1 MYFSLSNGVFKP
13 FRGQSKVLDKK
24 FMENVVVT
32 KNIANYN
39 EYTNS
44 IISKSKNGDYFY
56 SDKFS
61 YDASNF
67 TFNFFELHKCES
79 ESDFQQMYASMS
91 IFDETKSII
100 IKDIETSKTFF
111 DKISTEYPC
120 PSIDNS
126 GFYVDLKN
134 WQFIVRNILK
144 KKNTILMG
152 PTGTG
157 KTELILLVSKMLGL
171 DCKIY
176 DMGAMQDPLTDLLG
190 SHRIENGS
198 SIFDYAKFVNDVQ
211 KPGIILLDE
220 LSRAPQMAMNIL
232 FPCLDYRRELPIDI
246 AAGNGVR
253 NVKIHKDCVFVAPAN
268 IGAEYSGTNDIDIAL
283 MNRFLPVQIDYMP
296 NEKEIDLI
304 INRTG
309 IEKNIAESLMTMVSF
324 IRSCYNKGQLSK
336 SMSTRESI
344 ACAELIYDGF
354 NIYDAINYI
363 YLQKFINTGSENE
376 QTKVKSMLLAAV

>member
-126 GFYVDLKN
+126 GFYVD
-134 WQFIVRNILK
+134 
-144 KKNTILMG
+144 
-152 PTGTG
+152 
-157 KTELILLVSKMLGL
+157 
-171 DCKIY
+171 Y
-176 DMGAMQDPLTDLLG
+176 
-190 SHRIENGS
+190 
-198 SIFDYAKFVNDVQ
+198 
-211 KPGIILLDE
+211 
-220 LSRAPQMAMNIL
+220 
-232 FPCLDYRRELPIDI
+232 
-246 AAGNGVR
+246 
-253 NVKIHKDCVFVAPAN
+253 
-268 IGAEYSGTNDIDIAL
+268 
-283 MNRFLPVQIDYMP
+283 
-296 NEKEIDLI
+296 
-304 INRTG
+304 
-309 IEKNIAESLMTMVSF
+309 
-324 IRSCYNKGQLSK
+324 
-336 SMSTRESI
+336 
-344 ACAELIYDGF
+344 
-354 NIYDAINYI
+354 
-363 YLQKFINTGSENE
+363 
-376 QTKVKSMLLAAV
+376 